1 MPLAYLLVFLLR
13 HLIFSDMTL
22 HKNSYYNVLVSRYG
36 DDDGEVVEFKWM
48 VSVDAF
54 SSWLKTIDLQCCE
67 VTIRD
72 IEVIGFDSVITPP
85 RWFKYGD

>member
-1 MPLAYLLVFLLR
+1 
-13 HLIFSDMTL
+13 MTL
-22 HKNSYYNVLVSRYG
+22 HKNSYYNVLVSRYCN
-36 DDDGEVVEFKWM
+36 DDGDVVEFRWM

-54 SSWLKTIDLQCCE
+54 SSWLKSIDLTRCE

-72 IEVIGFDSVITPP
+72 IEVIGFDCVITPP

>member
-1 MPLAYLLVFLLR
+1 
-13 HLIFSDMTL
+13 MTL
-22 HKNSYYNVLVSRYG
+22 HKNDYYNVLVSRYG
-36 DDDGEVVEFKWM
+36 NDDGKVVELRWI

-54 SSWLKTIDLQCCE
+54 SSWLKTIDFRCCE

-72 IEVIGFDSVITPP
+72 IQTIGFDSVITPP